1 MVSRQ
6 IGNKKMALPAV
17 LIVAIA
23 VSHEKAAAAAEQAA
37 EAPRDPS
44 EKSVTV
50 TSMQESDGA
59 TMHLAEG
66 AIHNNSENCKANA
79 SALRG
84 CSPTPHHDTAG
95 CFEAC
100 RYAGD
105 GEQPRSAEAL
115 SLIHI

>member
-1 MVSRQ
+1 
-6 IGNKKMALPAV
+6 MALPAV

-23 VSHEKAAAAAEQAA
+23 VSHGSEKAAAREQAA

-50 TSMQESDGA
+50 TSMQEEDGA

-66 AIHNNSENCKANA
+66 ALHNNSENCKANA

-100 RYAGD
+100 RYAGG
-105 GEQPRSAEAL
+105 GERPIYVSRARL
-115 SLIHI
+115 DKIPCVL